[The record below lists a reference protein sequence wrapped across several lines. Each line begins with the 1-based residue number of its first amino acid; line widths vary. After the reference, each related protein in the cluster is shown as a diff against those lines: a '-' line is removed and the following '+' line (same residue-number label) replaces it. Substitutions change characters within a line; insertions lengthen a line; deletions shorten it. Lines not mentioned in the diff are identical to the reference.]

1 MSAAT
6 IPASDHGLRQSFLDG
21 MSNAACTVS
30 VVTTDGPAGRF
41 GVTVSA
47 MASVSADASKPTL
60 LVCIHH
66 LSPAAKAILEN
77 GLFSVNVLRDDQSFI
92 SDCFAGQSKTADG
105 DRFSCTQ
112 WVQDPLGAPRVADA
126 LVAFSCRVISSQQ
139 VGTHHVF
146 FGAVED
152 ISNTGRGSP
161 LIYANRAYGTPARIA
176 RAARKEN
183 ERAEQLTLGVFHTF
197 APYVVPEILERLTA
211 SGHKIELK
219 LLEGDQRTIVDGL
232 KSGEI
237 DLALL
242 YDLNLNE
249 EFEVERLAALYPYV
263 LLAEHDPLA
272 EKSSLSL
279 AELSTHP
286 LILLDAPPSGDYF
299 LSLFREK
306 KLNPEVR
313 LRSTS
318 FEMVR
323 GIVGRGLGY
332 SLLATKPA
340 SNMSYDGRALTTRA
354 LQDETP
360 PSHIAL
366 ARRPAEKTSGAADSF
381 AAECREFF
389 REFAG

>member
-1 MSAAT
+1 
-6 IPASDHGLRQSFLDG
+6 

-161 LIYANRAYGTPARIA
+161 LIYANRAYGTPD
-176 RAARKEN
+176 RKS
-183 ERAEQLTLGVFHTF
+183 
-197 APYVVPEILERLTA
+197 VV
-211 SGHKIELK
+211 
-219 LLEGDQRTIVDGL
+219 
-232 KSGEI
+232 
-237 DLALL
+237 
-242 YDLNLNE
+242 
-249 EFEVERLAALYPYV
+249 
-263 LLAEHDPLA
+263 
-272 EKSSLSL
+272 
-279 AELSTHP
+279 
-286 LILLDAPPSGDYF
+286 
-299 LSLFREK
+299 
-306 KLNPEVR
+306 
-313 LRSTS
+313 
-318 FEMVR
+318 
-323 GIVGRGLGY
+323 
-332 SLLATKPA
+332 
-340 SNMSYDGRALTTRA
+340 
-354 LQDETP
+354 
-360 PSHIAL
+360 
-366 ARRPAEKTSGAADSF
+366 
-381 AAECREFF
+381 
-389 REFAG
+389 